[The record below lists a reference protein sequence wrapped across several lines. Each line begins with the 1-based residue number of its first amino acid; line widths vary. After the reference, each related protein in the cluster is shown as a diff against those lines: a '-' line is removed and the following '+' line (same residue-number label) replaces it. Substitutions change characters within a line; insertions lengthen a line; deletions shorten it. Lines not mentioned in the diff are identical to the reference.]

1 MTDGKYGSYNYL
13 NGNEFFSPVFVKKT
27 VDTTGC
33 GDAQF
38 AITSLLYHCGFKKEI
53 ISFIGNVYAG
63 MHSQFYG
70 NEKITNRDK
79 LLKYLKSIINFQ
91 FPN

>member
-33 GDAQF
+33 GDAYF
-38 AITSLLYHCGFKKEI
+38 AITSYYIIVVLKRDYFLYRKCLC
-53 ISFIGNVYAG
+53 S

-79 LLKYLKSIINFQ
+79 LWKYLKSIINF
-91 FPN
+91 